1 MGTSV
6 IPFESAQLPAFLS
19 TQAEVNDDLTAHAG
33 AGFPVISIK
42 GKSFAIVRGGERTII
57 TNPKDPESPATN
69 IEVVIVKASKA
80 TSKIYYAKGFKEGEE
95 GVKPDCWSA
104 DGVKPDA
111 SIESPQSKTCAVCKH
126 NVWGSR
132 IGDSG
137 QKSKACQ
144 DSVRIAVAA
153 PGQIND
159 PMLLRVPPASIRAL
173 GELGDTLKKRG
184 VRYDAVITKI
194 NFDAEMATPKLI
206 FKPVGFINE
215 QTWHEVQA
223 VAESPVVQQILGAMP
238 ISVPPEPTASAPE
251 AAKPKQITEA
261 EAEAAIAKAAGKA
274 AKPKTEP
281 KTEPVAAGDVEV
293 EGLDL
298 SKLNFDD

>member
-33 AGFPVISIK
+33 TGFPVISIK
-42 GKSFAIVRGGERTII
+42 GKTFAIVRGGERSII
-57 TNPKDPESPATN
+57 PNPKDPDSPATN
-69 IEVVIVKASKA
+69 IEVIIVKASKA
-80 TSKIYYAKGFKEGEE
+80 TSKIYYAKGYKEGEE

-104 DGVKPDA
+104 DGTKPDA
-111 SIESPQSKTCAVCKH
+111 SIEVPQAKTCAACKH

-153 PGQIND
+153 PNQIND
-159 PMLLRVPPASIRAL
+159 PMLLRVPPASIRSL

-184 VRYDAVITKI
+184 VRYDAVITKVS
-194 NFDAEMATPKLI
+194 FDPEAATPKLV
-206 FKPVGFINE
+206 FKPIGFISE
-215 QTWHEVQA
+215 PMWHEVQA
-223 VAESPVVQQILGAMP
+223 AAESPVVQQILGAMP
-238 ISVPPEPTASAPE
+238 ISVPSEPAAPAVE
-251 AAKPKQITEA
+251 MSKDKKVTEA
-261 EAEAAIAKAAGKA
+261 EVEAAISKAAGKP
-274 AKPKTEP
+274 AKAKAEP
-281 KTEPVAAGDVEV
+281 KPEPVAAGDIDV